1 MFELKRILK
10 KLDSFLFQDDYVYN
24 LAIFRIL
31 FIGLVFTYTLFEI
44 GNVNDFYGPDA
55 VVSLATN
62 KTRFGQ
68 LQLNLFHFLNDSYM
82 VTYLIYGLTLISL
95 FMSLV
100 GYKTSLFLNLSF
112 IGISSLQMRNVWIL
126 SSADVLVRSVFF
138 ILLFSPCYRV
148 ISVDAYI
155 NRKEGTPYAKKAT
168 QWTWRLIQIQVSVVY
183 LWTCWHKLKGET
195 WFDGSAVYYATRL
208 DTMKNVTIPFLMDN
222 KVILSFATWSTL
234 LIEFGL
240 GFFVWFKETRKWF
253 ILAGIGLH
261 LGIEVLMAIPFF
273 EWLMIVLLTSFFTPR
288 EYVAF
293 IHQLNQKWKTISFR
307 LKAYKNSWRDYEAV

>member
-1 MFELKRILK
+1 MFKLK
-10 KLDSFLFQDDYVYN
+10 KGLKIFDSFFFKEDYVYN

-31 FIGLVFTYTLFEI
+31 FVGLVFAYTLFEI

-55 VVSLATN
+55 VVSLATMRA
-62 KTRFGQ
+62 KFHQ
-68 LQLNLFHFLNDSYM
+68 PQLNLFQIFNDSYL

-95 FMSLV
+95 LMSLI
-100 GYKTSLFLNLSF
+100 GFKTSLFLLLSF
-112 IGISSLQMRNVWIL
+112 IGISSLQMRNIWIL

-148 ISVDAYI
+148 FSFDASLE
-155 NRKEGTPYAKKAT
+155 RKNGRPYSQKAT
-168 QWTWRLIQIQVSVVY
+168 QWTWRLLQIQVSVVY

-208 DTMKNVTIPFLMDN
+208 DTMKNVTIPVFMDS
-222 KVILSFATWSTL
+222 KVILSLATWSTL
-234 LIEFGL
+234 VIEFGL

-253 ILAGIGLH
+253 IFAGIGLH

-273 EWLMIVLLTSFFTPR
+273 EWLMIVLLTAFFTPK
-288 EYVAF
+288 EYVSF
-293 IHQLNQKWKTISFR
+293 VHQLQQRIKAVSFR
-307 LKAYKNSWRDYEAV
+307 LKAYKDSWRDYEAV